1 MLILTIL
8 FVLFKKIGGI
18 SFVFFELT
26 KKIFERL
33 GYLSG
38 DFSVD
43 EYSKTLIKR
52 IENPMDETF
61 FRNEVQKSNVDVV
74 TYNLIRIFNQV
85 MK

>member
-8 FVLFKKIGGI
+8 FVLFKKIGEI

-26 KKIFERL
+26 KKNFERL

-52 IENPMDETF
+52 IEIPMDETF
-61 FRNEVQKSNVDVV
+61 FRNEAQKSNVDVV